1 MKKIDLDKH
10 KFDTRSKIAVFVSLL
25 IFGAYL
31 QSTGSPSAGEIIT
44 LVVGLAGGST
54 LARI

>member
-10 KFDTRSKIAVFVSLL
+10 KFDTRSKIVVFMSLL

-31 QSTGSPSAGEIIT
+31 QASGSPLASEIIT